1 MTTYKEIKGTQIEV
15 VSSDPSNPVEGQVW
29 YNSTDQAVK
38 GQVLTAAD
46 AWATGGTINSRRYA
60 LAGAAANNTDAIVF
74 GGYPNGAVGNTE
86 NYNGSNWTEVNDMNN
101 ARGYLGGA
109 GTHTAGLAIGGLNPP
124 STGEG
129 ETELWN
135 GTSWAEQN
143 DLATGRSELSGSGSS
158 TSGLAFGGTPGGVA
172 LTEEWT
178 GAGAPIGAW
187 STGGSMNTAR
197 GSVAGTP
204 AGTQSAAMA
213 STGQTA
219 GGTKN
224 ASVEQYNGT
233 NWTEITDVNTARS
246 NLGGAGTSTSNLIF
260 AGGPGSG
267 TTGATESWNGS
278 AWTEVA
284 DLGTP
289 TQQIAG
295 CGASNTSALA
305 FGGYDGPTGFLNK
318 TDTWNGSSWTEV
330 NSLNTAKAS
339 PGGRLYSKG
348 G

>member
-124 STGEG
+124 SSGEG

-135 GTSWAEQN
+135 GTNWTEVN
-143 DLATGRSELSGSGSS
+143 DLNSARYNGGDAGTS
-158 TSGLAFGGTPGGVA
+158 TSALYFGGTTPTVA
-172 LTEEWT
+172 VNESW
-178 GAGAPIGAW
+178 
-187 STGGSMNTAR
+187 
-197 GSVAGTP
+197 
-204 AGTQSAAMA
+204 
-213 STGQTA
+213 
-219 GGTKN
+219 
-224 ASVEQYNGT
+224 NGT
-233 NWTEITDVNTARS
+233 NWTEVNDLNTARHG
-246 NLGGAGTSTSNLIF
+246 LGGAG
-260 AGGPGSG
+260 
-267 TTGATESWNGS
+267 
-278 AWTEVA
+278 A
-284 DLGTP
+284 D
-289 TQQIAG
+289 
-295 CGASNTSALA
+295 NTSALA
-305 FGGYDGPTGFLNK
+305 FGGGTPSSVGSTES
-318 TDTWNGSSWTEV
+318 WNG
-330 NSLNTAKAS
+330 
-339 PGGRLYSKG
+339 
-348 G
+348 